1 MNQECPH
8 YEMKWFEV
16 GGKMVQR
23 RTYVGHVDC
32 VSERANGANVSDFA
46 RRWGIPRPGRRKAAP
61 ASLLTHIQV
70 PDRSRQATGHHAAA
84 WKRVPRTAKAIR
96 AEMSAA

>member
-1 MNQECPH
+1 MNICPH

-46 RRWGIPRPGRRKAAP
+46 RRHGKKIKRGKASP
-61 ASLLTHIQV
+61 ASLTTHV
-70 PDRSRQATGHHAAA
+70 ALPDRATGGT
-84 WKRVPRTAKAIR
+84 KRIPRTVEAIA
-96 AEMSAA
+96 AERDGE